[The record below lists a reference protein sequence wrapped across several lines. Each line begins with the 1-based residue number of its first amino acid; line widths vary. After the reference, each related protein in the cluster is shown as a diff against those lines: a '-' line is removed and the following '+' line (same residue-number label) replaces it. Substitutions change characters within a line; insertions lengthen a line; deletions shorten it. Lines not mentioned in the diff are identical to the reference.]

1 MHRAFFCIECGNPI
15 ATMDGGEIKIQHR
28 GRIIRVH
35 GSVSI
40 ICEKCG
46 KENRV
51 EQKDLRGLCSD
62 HTAVPS
68 GPAGDAAS
76 V

>member
-15 ATMDGGEIKIQHR
+15 ATMDGGEIRIQHR

-46 KENRV
+46 KENQV
-51 EQKDLRGLCSD
+51 EQKDLRRLCG
-62 HTAVPS
+62 HNPALPS
-68 GPAGDAAS
+68 GEKGDAQRI
-76 V
+76 